1 MGALEIIYRQTSKIL
16 SVWILFFFFFGFP
29 VHVTVNV
36 YTILE
41 SI

>member
-16 SVWILFFFFFGFP
+16 WVWIFFFFFGFP